1 MTAASRGGANA
12 SIGLRMEPPNA
23 SPPLARIIGSA
34 PPPPTGGRAAQGR
47 WIWRISPAPL
57 SPSARLAWGTVAV
70 VCAALLAV
78 AARLEP
84 DPRGLG
90 THERFGLPPCS
101 FILTSGLPCPTC
113 GMTTAFA
120 ELMHGRPWQAFQA
133 QPAGAILCVTAVAL
147 FSVAGAAATT
157 GRLLVLN
164 WDRFGPVR
172 VSLGAGLLILGGWA
186 WKLVHGLLD
195 GTLPMR

>member
-1 MTAASRGGANA
+1 MAAVPRSGAVA
-12 SIGLRMEPPNA
+12 SMGPHMEPPNVP
-23 SPPLARIIGSA
+23 PPLARTIGEV
-34 PPPPTGGRAAQGR
+34 PPPAAIGVAASGR
-47 WIWRISPAPL
+47 WIWRISPAGL
-57 SPSARLAWGTVAV
+57 SPSARLAWGAVAA
-70 VCAALLAV
+70 VCAALLAA

-90 THERFGLPPCS
+90 THEQFGMPPCS
-101 FILTSGLPCPTC
+101 FVLTSGLPCPTC

-120 ELMHGRPWQAFQA
+120 ELMHGRPWRAFQA
-133 QPAGAILCVTAVAL
+133 QPAGTILCVAAVVL
-147 FSVAGAAATT
+147 CGVAGAAATT

-164 WDRFGPVR
+164 WDRLGPVR
-172 VSLGAGLLILGGWA
+172 VSLGVGLLILGGWA